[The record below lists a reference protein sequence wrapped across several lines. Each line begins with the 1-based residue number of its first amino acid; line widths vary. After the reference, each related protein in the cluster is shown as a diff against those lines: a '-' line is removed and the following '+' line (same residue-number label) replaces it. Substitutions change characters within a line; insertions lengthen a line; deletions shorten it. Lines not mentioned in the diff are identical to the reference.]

1 LVTGAKTDEWADYAR
16 RLGIALSRRR
26 HAVGLSQERLAN
38 AAGLTRGYYQQL
50 EQGAS
55 RTGRVANPTLQNLI
69 ALAQV
74 LDTTIEELLPPEPPD
89 MRTGR

>member
-1 LVTGAKTDEWADYAR
+1 MTGAKTEEWADYAR
-16 RLGIALSRRR
+16 RLGVLLNRRR
-26 HAVGLSQERLAN
+26 HELGLSQERLAH

-55 RTGRVANPTLQNLI
+55 RTGRVANPTIQNLI

-74 LDTTIEELLPPEPPD
+74 LDTTVEQLLPPDPPD